1 MPNIIMLVEDDP
13 DHELLTLR
21 ALRRSSSVGQVVVA
35 RDGAQAVEYLL
46 QTGPHITQGEHPLPS
61 VVLLDLNLPK
71 LSGLEVLQQLRADE
85 RTRVLPVVILS
96 SSDEE
101 SDLAHCYS
109 LGANSFIRKPI
120 DADQF
125 TTVGLQLGEY
135 WLKLNQAPLTS
146 RGGS

>member
-1 MPNIIMLVEDDP
+1 MLVEDNP

-21 ALRRSSSVGQVVVA
+21 ALRRSASVGDVIVA
-35 RDGAQAVEYLL
+35 RDGAEALDYLF
-46 QTGPHITQGEHPLPS
+46 QTGRHITQGELLLPN

-71 LSGLEVLQQLRADE
+71 LSGLEVLRRLRADE

-101 SDLAHCYS
+101 IDLTHCYN

-120 DADQF
+120 DSDQF
-125 TTVGLQLGEY
+125 AKVGLQLGEY
-135 WLKLNQAPLTS
+135 WLNLNQAPLAT
-146 RGGS
+146 